1 MLALGHGAGA
11 GQTSSFM
18 IRFARGMAD
27 RGISIATFD
36 FP

>member
-1 MLALGHGAGA
+1 
-11 GQTSSFM
+11 M

-36 FP
+36 FPYHSGFRAAPPRTSA